1 MQCDLKRVF
10 EDGNRTGRKLEERQ
24 KRGGKGGK
32 KGRRCAAKNYLL
44 SFVPAFFQLFINYI
58 LY

>member
-44 SFVPAFFQLFINYI
+44 SFVPQLFFSF
-58 LY
+58 L